1 MSSNS
6 SFVVKKAE
14 VLSKL
19 ERSTLMEE
27 LSCRQ
32 KSRDLWLREVKS
44 TRIFFQKVVNSNR
57 KKNSVDSLLIVGTL
71 SINWLEIT

>member
-32 KSRDLWLREVKS
+32 KSRDLWLREVTS

>member
-32 KSRDLWLREVKS
+32 KSRDLWLREVTS
-44 TRIFFQKVVNSNR
+44 ARIFFR
-57 KKNSVDSLLIVGTL
+57 KWLTPTGRRTPLTL
-71 SINWLEIT
+71 C